1 MTEKTAK
8 TVTNAPSAKAVAV
21 SGKSGKVISAR
32 RGRHSAYNYQF
43 ILDVGKMDRKSAE
56 SMLGKTVEWISPG
69 KKHVS
74 IKGKITRVHGGKGKV
89 VAQFEKGLPGQSF
102 GTSIAVA

>member
-1 MTEKTAK
+1 MSQTA
-8 TVTNAPSAKAVAV
+8 
-21 SGKSGKVISAR
+21 KVISAR

-43 ILDVGKMDRKSAE
+43 ILDVGAADRKAAE
-56 SMLGKTVEWISPG
+56 KMLGKAVEWKSPG
-69 KKHVS
+69 KKPVS
-74 IKGKITRVHGGKGKV
+74 IKGKITRVHGAKGKV